1 MGAVLIMD
9 ERGQSQALAAWL
21 RADGHAVVQT
31 ATGSEAI
38 EALSL
43 TALDLVIV
51 DLGALGAV
59 DAAETCR
66 RLRLTGAEDA
76 PIVLLAD
83 ADDPDAFERACAAGA
98 DDCLIKPVS
107 SSEVRLRVRALLRT
121 RELLRAERSFHETV
135 RRQRDALDALSRQK
149 DLLAAFL
156 VHDLKSPLSSVSF
169 ALQNMLHDTTI
180 SGAARQSLE
189 LCEGANE
196 AMHRM
201 VLNLLDVF
209 REGTIQPKLAQV
221 DVEATLRGLER
232 AVQARAERRRIAV
245 DVQCAPGTIVADSEL
260 LRRTLDNLVDN
271 ALRYAPP
278 RSTINLSA
286 QPSGD
291 GMLFRVA
298 DRGPGVPVNARERI
312 FDRFIQLDAEPTAR
326 TSRGLG
332 LAFCMIAVEA
342 HGGRIWVDD
351 NLPQGAA
358 FCVLLPGTGRP
369 A

>member
-1 MGAVLIMD
+1 MDDGGSDALIATLKAEGHGVVQCATCAHAVAGMRETSFDLVLID
-9 ERGQSQALAAWL
+9 
-21 RADGHAVVQT
+21 
-31 ATGSEAI
+31 
-38 EALSL
+38 
-43 TALDLVIV
+43 V
-51 DLGALGAV
+51 DVLGAMT
-59 DAAETCR
+59 AAEACDQLR
-66 RLRLTGAEDA
+66 RAGTPDT

-83 ADDPDAFERACAAGA
+83 ADDEAAFERACDAGA
-98 DDCLIKPVS
+98 DDCLSKPVPS
-107 SSEVRLRVRALLRT
+107 SKMRLRVRALMRTRDLLRT
-121 RELLRAERSFHETV
+121 ERMFHESV

-149 DLLAAFL
+149 DQLAAFL

-169 ALQNMLHDTTI
+169 ALQNMLQDPSI
-180 SGAARQSLE
+180 SGAARQALD
-189 LCEGANE
+189 LCEGAND

-209 REGTIQPKLAQV
+209 RDGTLQPKLAEV

-245 DVQCAPGTIVADSEL
+245 SVECPRATIVADGEL

-286 QPSGD
+286 APSGD

-298 DRGPGVPVNARERI
+298 DHGPGVPVNARARI
-312 FDRFIQLDAEPTAR
+312 FDRFIQLDAESAAR
-326 TSRGLG
+326 SGRGLG

-351 NLPQGAA
+351 NLPRGAA
-358 FCVLLPGTGRP
+358 FCVHLPRN
-369 A
+369 ARSA